1 MATATTE
8 PVRLP
13 PALRLPKM
21 VQAVLFLTALQYR
34 VAPSLSRHYG
44 GPFTIN
50 LPVFGKTVVIHDRD
64 LVKDVFSTSFDLI
77 ERPTK
82 VLGQAFGP
90 GSTFSLLGK
99 EHSERRKLVLPNFHG
114 KRVKNYERIVE
125 DEVLRETANWPEGK
139 EFETLSTM
147 TNLTLNA
154 IMRATFGE
162 RADALDELRIVIP
175 PLITLG
181 SLMQRMPP
189 IVRGEYGRWSPGSK
203 LAGYRRR
210 FDAVID
216 ALIAEARADEAALP
230 ERTDMLALL
239 LQARYEDGQPIPD
252 RHIADELLTLVAAGH
267 ETTASQLA
275 WAVERL
281 RRHPQLMSRLADEVD
296 AGGSELRQATIYEVQ
311 RLRST
316 IAASL
321 RTTKMKVRL
330 GEWVLPQDTNVMV
343 DFQLAH
349 ESDANYT
356 DPEAFD
362 PDRFIGTTPPSF
374 RWLPF
379 GGGVNRCV
387 GASFANMEMDI
398 TLRTL
403 LREFRFT
410 PTDAPDEGRNFRG
423 VAIAPSRGALAVVY
437 RRTPPTQSDRDSVSV
452 ADHSS

>member
-1 MATATTE
+1 MATATTD

-13 PALRLPKM
+13 PALRLPKL
-21 VQAVLFLTALQYR
+21 VQSVLFLTSLQFSI
-34 VAPSLSRHYG
+34 APRLSRHYG

-50 LPVFGKTVVIHDRD
+50 LPIFGKTVVIHDRD
-64 LVKDVFSTSFDLI
+64 IVKDVYSTSFDLI

-90 GSTFSLLGK
+90 GSTFSLLGR
-99 EHSERRKLVLPNFHG
+99 EHLERRKLVLPNFHG
-114 KRVKNYERIVE
+114 KRVKNYESIVE
-125 DEVLRETANWPEGK
+125 DEVLRETANWPEGQ

-147 TNLTLNA
+147 TRLTLNA

-162 RADALDELRIVIP
+162 RADALDELRIMIP

-189 IVRGEYGRWSPGSK
+189 VVRREYGRWSPGSK

-216 ALIAEARADEAALP
+216 ELIAEARAESSLA

-239 LQARYEDGQPIPD
+239 LQARYQDGQPISD
-252 RHIADELLTLVAAGH
+252 QHIADELLTLVAAGH

-281 RRHPQLMSRLADEVD
+281 RRHPELMTRLAEEVD
-296 AGGSELRQATIYEVQ
+296 AGGAELRQATIYEVQ
-311 RLRST
+311 RVRPT

-321 RTTKMKVRL
+321 RTTKTKVRL
-330 GEWVLPQDTNVMV
+330 GEWVLPKDTGVMI

-349 ESDANYT
+349 ESDVNYP
-356 DPEAFD
+356 DAEAFN
-362 PDRFIGTTPPSF
+362 PDRFIGITPPSF
-374 RWLPF
+374 RWVPF

-403 LREFRFT
+403 LREFRFA
-410 PTDAPDEGRNFRG
+410 PTDAPDEGHNFRG
-423 VAIAPSRGALAVVY
+423 VAIAPARGARAVVY
-437 RRTPPTQSDRDSVSV
+437 RRTDAASSDRGSVSV

>member
-13 PALRLPKM
+13 PGPRVPKI
-21 VQAVLFLTALQYR
+21 VQGVLFVTPLQYR
-34 VAPSLSRHYG
+34 IAPGLSRHYG

-50 LPVFGKTVVIHDRD
+50 LPVFGKTVVVHDRD

-90 GSTFSLLGK
+90 GSTFSLVGK

-114 KRVKNYERIVE
+114 KRVRNYERIVE
-125 DEVLRETANWPEGK
+125 DEVLRETANWPQGQ
-139 EFETLSTM
+139 EFETLSTI
-147 TNLTLNA
+147 THLTLNA

-162 RADALDELRIVIP
+162 RADALDELRVVIP

-181 SLMQRMPP
+181 SLMQRMHP

-216 ALIAEARADEAALP
+216 ALITEARADAKLAD
-230 ERTDMLALL
+230 RADMLALL
-239 LQARYEDGQPIPD
+239 LQACYVDGQPISD
-252 RHIADELLTLVAAGH
+252 QHIADELLTLVAAGH

-281 RRHPQLMSRLADEVD
+281 RRHPELMSRLADEVD

-311 RLRST
+311 RVRPT

-321 RTTKMKVRL
+321 RTTKTKVRL
-330 GEWVLPQDTNVMV
+330 GDWVLPENTNVMV

-356 DPEAFD
+356 DPEAFN

-403 LREFRFT
+403 LREFRFA

-423 VAIAPSRGALAVVY
+423 VAIAPSRGARAVVY
-437 RRTPPTQSDRDSVSV
+437 RRRTATPSDRDSVSV
-452 ADHSS
+452 ADHGS

>member
-1 MATATTE
+1 MATATTD

-13 PALRLPKM
+13 PALRLPKI
-21 VQAVLFLTALQYR
+21 VTSVLFLTSLQYS
-34 VAPSLSRHYG
+34 VAPRLSRHYG

-50 LPVFGKTVVIHDRD
+50 LPIFGKTVVIHDRD
-64 LVKDVFSTSFDLI
+64 LVKDVYSTSFDLI

-82 VLGQAFGP
+82 ILGQAFGP

-99 EHSERRKLVLPNFHG
+99 EHLERRKLVLPNFHG
-114 KRVKNYERIVE
+114 KRVKNYESIVE
-125 DEVLRETANWPEGK
+125 DEVLRETANWPEGQ

-147 TNLTLNA
+147 TRLTLNA

-181 SLMQRMPP
+181 SLLQRLPP
-189 IVRGEYGRWSPGSK
+189 IVRREYGRWSPGSK

-216 ALIAEARADEAALP
+216 ELIAEARAEASLAG
-230 ERTDMLALL
+230 RTDMLALL
-239 LQARYEDGQPIPD
+239 LQARYEDGQPISD

-275 WAVERL
+275 WAIERL
-281 RRHPQLMSRLADEVD
+281 RRHPQLMSRLAEEVD
-296 AGGSELRQATIYEVQ
+296 AGGSDLRQATIYEVQ

-321 RTTKMKVRL
+321 RTTKAKVRL
-330 GEWVLPQDTNVMV
+330 GEWVLPENTDIMI

-349 ESDANYT
+349 ESDVNYT
-356 DPEAFD
+356 DPEAFN

-374 RWLPF
+374 RWVPF

-423 VAIAPSRGALAVVY
+423 VAIAPSRGARAVVH
-437 RRTPPTQSDRDSVSV
+437 RRTPATHGDRDAVSV

>member
-1 MATATTE
+1 MATATTD

-13 PALRLPKM
+13 PALRLPKFITS
-21 VQAVLFLTALQYR
+21 VLFLTSLQYS
-34 VAPSLSRHYG
+34 VAPRLSRHYG

-50 LPVFGKTVVIHDRD
+50 LPIFGKTVVIHDRD
-64 LVKDVFSTSFDLI
+64 IVKDVYSTSFDLI

-82 VLGQAFGP
+82 ILGQAFGP

-99 EHSERRKLVLPNFHG
+99 EHLERRKLVLPNFHG
-114 KRVKNYERIVE
+114 KRVKNYEGIVE
-125 DEVLRETANWPEGK
+125 DEVMRETANWPEGQ

-147 TNLTLNA
+147 TRLTLNA

-181 SLMQRMPP
+181 SLLQRLPP
-189 IVRGEYGRWSPGSK
+189 IVRREYGRWSPGSK

-216 ALIAEARADEAALP
+216 DLIAEARAESSL
-230 ERTDMLALL
+230 ENRTDMLALL

-275 WAVERL
+275 WAIERL
-281 RRHPQLMSRLADEVD
+281 RRHPQLMSRLAEEVD

-321 RTTKMKVRL
+321 RTTKAKVRL
-330 GEWVLPQDTNVMV
+330 GEWVLPENTDVMI

-349 ESDANYT
+349 ESDVNYT
-356 DPEAFD
+356 DPAAFN

-374 RWLPF
+374 RWVPF

-423 VAIAPSRGALAVVY
+423 VAIAPSRGALAVVH
-437 RRTPPTQSDRDSVSV
+437 RRTPATHGDRDAVSV

>member
-13 PALRLPKM
+13 PGPRVPKI
-21 VQAVLFLTALQYR
+21 VQGVVFVTPLQYR
-34 VAPSLSRHYG
+34 VAPGLSRHYG

-114 KRVKNYERIVE
+114 KRVRNYERIVE
-125 DEVLRETANWPEGK
+125 DEVLRETADWPQGQ

-147 TNLTLNA
+147 THLTLNA

-162 RADALDELRIVIP
+162 RADALNELRVVIP

-181 SLMQRMPP
+181 SLMQRMHP

-203 LAGYRRR
+203 LTSYRRR

-216 ALIAEARADEAALP
+216 ALITEARADATLAD
-230 ERTDMLALL
+230 RADMLALL
-239 LQARYEDGQPIPD
+239 LQARYVDGQPISD
-252 RHIADELLTLVAAGH
+252 QHIADELLTLVAAGH

-281 RRHPQLMSRLADEVD
+281 RRHPELMSRLSDEVD

-311 RLRST
+311 RVRPT

-321 RTTKMKVRL
+321 RTTKTKVRL
-330 GEWVLPQDTNVMV
+330 GEWVLPEDTNVMV

-349 ESDANYT
+349 ESDANYP
-356 DPEAFD
+356 DPEGFN

-423 VAIAPSRGALAVVY
+423 VAIAPSRGARAVVY
-437 RRTPPTQSDRDSVSV
+437 RRRTATPSDRDSVSV
-452 ADHSS
+452 ADHGS

>member
-1 MATATTE
+1 MATATTD

-13 PALRLPKM
+13 PALRLPKI
-21 VQAVLFLTALQYR
+21 VQSVLFLTSLQFSI
-34 VAPSLSRHYG
+34 APRLSRHYG
-44 GPFTIN
+44 GPFTLN
-50 LPVFGKTVVIHDRD
+50 LPIFGKTVVIHDRD
-64 LVKDVFSTSFDLI
+64 IVKDVYSTSFDLI

-90 GSTFSLLGK
+90 GSTFSLLGR
-99 EHSERRKLVLPNFHG
+99 EHLERRKLVLPNFHG
-114 KRVKNYERIVE
+114 KRVKNYESIVE
-125 DEVLRETANWPEGK
+125 DEVLRETANWPEGQ

-147 TNLTLNA
+147 TRLTLNA

-162 RADALDELRIVIP
+162 RADALDELRIMIP

-189 IVRGEYGRWSPGSK
+189 VVRREYGRWSPGSK

-216 ALIAEARADEAALP
+216 ELIAEARAESSLA

-239 LQARYEDGQPIPD
+239 LQARYQDGQPISD
-252 RHIADELLTLVAAGH
+252 QHIADELLTLVAAGH

-281 RRHPQLMSRLADEVD
+281 RRHPELMTRLAEEVD
-296 AGGSELRQATIYEVQ
+296 AGGAELRQATIYEVQ
-311 RLRST
+311 RVRPT

-321 RTTKMKVRL
+321 RTTKTKVRL
-330 GEWVLPQDTNVMV
+330 GEWVLPKDTGVMI

-349 ESDANYT
+349 ESDVNYP
-356 DPEAFD
+356 DAEAFN
-362 PDRFIGTTPPSF
+362 PDRFIGIAPPSF
-374 RWLPF
+374 RWVPF

-403 LREFRFT
+403 LREFRFA
-410 PTDAPDEGRNFRG
+410 PTDAPDEGHNFRG
-423 VAIAPSRGALAVVY
+423 VAIAPARGARAVVY
-437 RRTPPTQSDRDSVSV
+437 RRTDAASSDRDSISV

>member
-1 MATATTE
+1 MATATTD

-13 PALRLPKM
+13 PGPRVPKI
-21 VQAVLFLTALQYR
+21 VQGFTFVSPLQYR
-34 VAPSLSRHYG
+34 IAPALSRHYG
-44 GPFTIN
+44 GSFTID
-50 LPVFGKTVVIHDRD
+50 LPVFGKTVVIHDRE

-82 VLGQAFGP
+82 ILGQAFGP

-99 EHSERRKLVLPNFHG
+99 EHLERRKLVLPNFHG

-125 DEVLRETANWPEGK
+125 DEVLRETADWPEGR
-139 EFETLSTM
+139 EFQTLPSM
-147 TNLTLNA
+147 THLTLNA
-154 IMRATFGE
+154 IMRATFGG
-162 RADALDELRIVIP
+162 RADALDELRVVIP

-181 SLMQRMPP
+181 SLLQRMPP
-189 IVRGEYGRWSPGSK
+189 IVRGEYGRWSPGSR
-203 LAGYRRR
+203 LANYRRR
-210 FDAVID
+210 FDAVIGT
-216 ALIAEARADEAALP
+216 LIAEARADSTLI

-275 WAVERL
+275 WTVERL
-281 RRHPQLMSRLADEVD
+281 RRYPQLMSRLAEEVD
-296 AGGSELRQATIYEVQ
+296 VGGSELRQATIYEVQ
-311 RLRST
+311 RVRPT

-321 RTTKMKVRL
+321 RTTKAKVRL
-330 GEWVLPQDTNVMV
+330 GDWVLPENTNVMI

-349 ESDANYT
+349 ESDVNYT
-356 DPEAFD
+356 DAEAFD

-374 RWLPF
+374 RWVPF

-403 LREFRFT
+403 LREFRFA
-410 PTDAPDEGRNFRG
+410 PTDAPGEGRNFRG
-423 VAIAPSRGALAVVY
+423 VAIAPSRGARAVVY
-437 RRTPPTQSDRDSVSV
+437 RRTAAASRDRDAVSA

>member
-13 PALRLPKM
+13 PGPRVPKI
-21 VQAVLFLTALQYR
+21 VQGVLFVTPLQYR
-34 VAPSLSRHYG
+34 IAPGLSRHYG

-50 LPVFGKTVVIHDRD
+50 LPFFGKTVVVHDRD

-90 GSTFSLLGK
+90 GSTFSLVGK

-114 KRVKNYERIVE
+114 KRVRNYERIVE
-125 DEVLRETANWPEGK
+125 DEVLRETANWPQGQ
-139 EFETLSTM
+139 EFETLSTI
-147 TNLTLNA
+147 THLTLNA

-162 RADALDELRIVIP
+162 RADALDELRVVIP
-175 PLITLG
+175 PLLTLG
-181 SLMQRMPP
+181 SLMQRMHP

-216 ALIAEARADEAALP
+216 ALITEARADAALAD
-230 ERTDMLALL
+230 RADMLALL
-239 LQARYEDGQPIPD
+239 LQACYVDGQPISD
-252 RHIADELLTLVAAGH
+252 QHIADELLTLVAAGH

-281 RRHPQLMSRLADEVD
+281 RRHPELMSRLADEVD

-311 RLRST
+311 RVRPT

-321 RTTKMKVRL
+321 RTTKTKVRL
-330 GEWVLPQDTNVMV
+330 GDWVLPENTNVMI

-349 ESDANYT
+349 KSDANYT
-356 DPEAFD
+356 DPEAFN

-403 LREFRFT
+403 LREFRFA

-423 VAIAPSRGALAVVY
+423 VAIAPSRGARAVVY
-437 RRTPPTQSDRDSVSV
+437 RRRTATPSDRDSVSV
-452 ADHSS
+452 ADHGS